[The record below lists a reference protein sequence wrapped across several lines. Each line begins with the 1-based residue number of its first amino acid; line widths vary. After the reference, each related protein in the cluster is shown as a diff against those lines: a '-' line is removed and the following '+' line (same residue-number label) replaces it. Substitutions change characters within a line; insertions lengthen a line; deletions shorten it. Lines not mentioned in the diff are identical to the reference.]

1 MMFTNNDLLI
11 FDTSSLLD
19 LYRHP
24 IINSKRILDYL
35 KEYNDRIWIPARVKE
50 EFYRNK
56 NVKNINMYKK
66 FKESTKKETLK
77 LEQKLLRHINEYS
90 KSRFSNLEVLEDEI
104 KNKFAE
110 ICGKIEE
117 YNELLKSESE
127 IYKKF
132 ILNDVDNFLNIL
144 LNGEKVGKPIN
155 TVELINIIKEGELR
169 YKYKIAPGYEDDKAK
184 VGIDKFG
191 DLIIWKEIIAKSQ
204 ISKEKNI
211 FFITSDS
218 KPDWFKRDNNGKNKP
233 CKELI
238 DEFNYYVENKK
249 INIMTM
255 SDFIESLVD
264 KTNDSDFKLLLELRK
279 DIVVNGITNI
289 IENFV
294 NDYVD
299 DHTLTILEYSPDNLP
314 SEIMV
319 GAIDIEKF
327 NINNIKLVFK
337 NNEVIYNLDI
347 QLNMG
352 CDVTIEDEYFQS
364 YGYMN
369 FLGNIKLGVSR
380 SINISENNFINSFD
394 NSKIIINRDL
404 RIEDSKF
411 ILDMVDEDADARAEA
426 MEALEEYYYH

>member
-1 MMFTNNDLLI
+1 
-11 FDTSSLLD
+11 
-19 LYRHP
+19 
-24 IINSKRILDYL
+24 
-35 KEYNDRIWIPARVKE
+35 
-50 EFYRNK
+50 
-56 NVKNINMYKK
+56 
-66 FKESTKKETLK
+66 
-77 LEQKLLRHINEYS
+77 
-90 KSRFSNLEVLEDEI
+90 
-104 KNKFAE
+104 
-110 ICGKIEE
+110 
-117 YNELLKSESE
+117 
-127 IYKKF
+127 
-132 ILNDVDNFLNIL
+132 
-144 LNGEKVGKPIN
+144 
-155 TVELINIIKEGELR
+155 
-169 YKYKIAPGYEDDKAK
+169 
-184 VGIDKFG
+184 
-191 DLIIWKEIIAKSQ
+191 
-204 ISKEKNI
+204 
-211 FFITSDS
+211 
-218 KPDWFKRDNNGKNKP
+218 
-233 CKELI
+233 
-238 DEFNYYVENKK
+238 
-249 INIMTM
+249 M

-289 IENFV
+289 IEDFV

-327 NINNIKLVFK
+327 NINNINLVFK
-337 NNEVIYNLDI
+337 NNEVIYNFDI

-411 ILDMVDEDADARAEA
+411 ILDMVDEEADARAEA